1 MNALDSI
8 LASSVLLGTSLTFV
22 YICLTIN
29 KLGKK
34 TENQNTTK
42 AQRRRF
48 HPSCALFTAAFGR
61 FYIAIPLFQT
71 IINQHDV
78 IKDRDNNQNSNISA
92 CDIFFDSN
100 T

>member
-8 LASSVLLGTSLTFV
+8 LASSELLGTSLTFV
-22 YICLTIN
+22 YICLTVN

-61 FYIAIPLFQT
+61 FYIAIPLCQT
-71 IINQHDV
+71 S
-78 IKDRDNNQNSNISA
+78 IKDKMIWRA
-92 CDIFFDSN
+92 RA
-100 T
+100 